1 MHKLLEALRLL
12 KINLI
17 KWSTLLI
24 TEGISMT
31 ILETL
36 ECKPMQ
42 TKVQDDS
49 GVRKLEGIS
58 NCCVGMEAQ
67 ESTS

>member
-1 MHKLLEALRLL
+1 
-12 KINLI
+12 
-17 KWSTLLI
+17 
-24 TEGISMT
+24 MT